1 MRQQTKHS
9 NFGDHKIMQHARLV
23 LVFAQACDCAGDGGI
38 VGLRVIVGMGLEV
51 GVGVGRSRRGRLCD
65 LRGVSELQ
73 QP

>member
-1 MRQQTKHS
+1 MHAWSWCLRKHVTD
-9 NFGDHKIMQHARLV
+9 F
-23 LVFAQACDCAGDGGI
+23 AGDGVRDGGV
-38 VGLRVIVGMGLEV
+38 VGMRVIVGMGLEV

>member
-1 MRQQTKHS
+1 VTD
-9 NFGDHKIMQHARLV
+9 F
-23 LVFAQACDCAGDGGI
+23 AGDGVRDGGV
-38 VGLRVIVGMGLEV
+38 VGMRVIVGMGLEV